1 MFKYI
6 SLLIFVLGFF
16 ACKLELKPL
25 PVAPAKINISSNKIT
40 SITHNSA
47 VAGGTVNSEGEPAST
62 ERGVCYAT
70 TPFPTVKNIKVRAS
84 TAGLGSY
91 QLTIEPLNPETKYY
105 IRAYAISP
113 KDTAYGEHLEFT
125 TGSQLPS
132 VTTNEVNTITTSN
145 AVATSTVSS
154 TGAGPL
160 TQRGVCWSTTTNPS
174 IANDKTSD
182 ALSIGDL
189 NSTITGL
196 KQNTRY
202 YVRAYAANSLGVSYG
217 KELSFIT
224 PVPTT
229 EDLNQVQFIN
239 NNFGFI
245 AGNRV
250 ILKTVNGGDT
260 WTKIRESTT
269 VNFTAVH
276 FENENLGYAGGNDQY
291 YAYIYKTTDGGLTW
305 AQVARDWNSNERLL
319 VTGIESTGGNRVVCL
334 INSFPNASQIKG
346 KMLISSDGG
355 ANWSGLSASKIV
367 GFNCSDM
374 NSSGVVFVGGSI
386 FWSGSTYNVS
396 IYSIPFLANGSTNLT
411 EKTLDGTTQ
420 IYGIDM
426 IGNKGH
432 AVGSEGRYYLS
443 GDSGLN
449 WTMRSISGFTNESLN
464 AVQFRDDNKG
474 FIAGTNGIFLRT
486 TDGGLSWFRE
496 NTSFTG
502 DYTSI
507 AIKPDGTV
515 FAVGEKGEIFR
526 KVF

>member
-160 TQRGVCWSTTTNPS
+160 TQRGVCWSTATNPS

-217 KELSFIT
+217 KELSFSTPIT
-224 PVPTT
+224 TT
-229 EDLNQVQFIN
+229 EDLNQIQFLN
-239 NNFGFI
+239 NNIGFI

-276 FENENLGYAGGNDQY
+276 FENENLGYAGGNDGTY
-291 YAYIYKTTDGGLTW
+291 SYLYKSTDGGLTW
-305 AQVARDWNSNERLL
+305 VK
-319 VTGIESTGGNRVVCL
+319 V
-334 INSFPNASQIKG
+334 
-346 KMLISSDGG
+346 DGG
-355 ANWSGLSASKIV
+355 ATNEGIRIEAIFTMGTNKVVYLENFYSNPISGYIISSNDGGENWKPNRKSSTVAFFCGDLT
-367 GFNCSDM
+367 N
-374 NSSGVVFVGGSI
+374 SGVLNVGGSLS
-386 FWSGSTYNVS
+386 FNNTSLFSFPFFTDGSNDIINS
-396 IYSIPFLANGSTNLT
+396 QSDALAT
-411 EKTLDGTTQ
+411 
-420 IYGIDM
+420 IYGLDM
-426 IGNKGH
+426 YGNNKGF
-432 AVGSEGRYYLS
+432 AVGES
-443 GDSGLN
+443 GKYFATSNGGAN
-449 WTMRSISGFTNESLN
+449 WTMRSISGYTKETLK
-464 AVQFRDDNKG
+464 AVQFKDEQKG
-474 FIAGTNGIFLRT
+474 FIVGTNGLFLT
-486 TDGGLSWFRE
+486 STDGGFSWFRE
-496 NTSFTG
+496 NTNYTG
-502 DYTSI
+502 VYKSI